1 VNSEMAQSRF
11 EAYANILKY
20 HGPIRGSR
28 RILDQITQIDLYDLC
43 YGTNFSQVLGGND
56 FYDQVN
62 QMNRA
67 AIMHYQ
73 PVYTAA
79 IRQPL
84 KYLET
89 NYPILGTPS
98 ACFID
103 LGCGRGK
110 SLHIAGLM
118 QEHLTLLGVDIS
130 QALLMDAAKNL
141 GWKDPTPP
149 CDAQIFTA
157 SLPSHSARA
166 CLIRSDVNDVNY
178 NDLLT
183 PYDVVVA
190 FNKNSFDRKTTK
202 NTAENIREASAGKS
216 LFYIYSNPVFEEI
229 FANDTCIFNMSGWH
243 KNWNTKIFQMA

>member
-1 VNSEMAQSRF
+1 
-11 EAYANILKY
+11 
-20 HGPIRGSR
+20 
-28 RILDQITQIDLYDLC
+28 
-43 YGTNFSQVLGGND
+43 
-56 FYDQVN
+56 
-62 QMNRA
+62 
-67 AIMHYQ
+67 
-73 PVYTAA
+73 
-79 IRQPL
+79 
-84 KYLET
+84 
-89 NYPILGTPS
+89 
-98 ACFID
+98 
-103 LGCGRGK
+103 
-110 SLHIAGLM
+110 M

-157 SLPSHSARA
+157 SLRSHSARA

-216 LFYIYSNPVFEEI
+216 LFYIYSNPVFEEV
-229 FANDTCIFNMSGWH
+229 FANDTCIFTMRGWH